1 MKEVYETAVH
11 RYICNM
17 ICHNG
22 YITEE
27 SAEYLNSHPAFIDSC
42 GCIMNPD
49 FFDKYVKPEF
59 FRPDCSVLPV
69 LYRYR
74 EVICE
79 RYREGVCDKER
90 FDLDDAKAFL
100 AWLDPKWTEY
110 RCLDRSEFFKGTDL
124 KFANDGIEFMD
135 I

>member
-1 MKEVYETAVH
+1 
-11 RYICNM
+11 M
-17 ICHNG
+17 ICHDE
-22 YITEE
+22 YVTEE
-27 SAEYLNSHPAFIDSC
+27 AAEYLNSHPAFIDSC

-49 FFDKYVKPEF
+49 FFVKYIHLELLSDNSK
-59 FRPDCSVLPV
+59 PV
-69 LYRYR
+69 LDRYR
-74 EVICE
+74 D
-79 RYREGVCDKER
+79 GVQRRKK

-110 RCLDRSEFFKGTDL
+110 RRLDKSEFFKETDL

>member
-1 MKEVYETAVH
+1 
-11 RYICNM
+11 M

-22 YITEE
+22 YVTKEA
-27 SAEYLNSHPAFIDSC
+27 AEYLNSHPAFTDSP

-49 FFDKYVKPEF
+49 FFNKYFHPELTSGNPVPIIVDKY
-59 FRPDCSVLPV
+59 RDAV
-69 LYRYR
+69 LYGR
-74 EVICE
+74 
-79 RYREGVCDKER
+79 KK

-110 RCLDRSEFFKGTDL
+110 RRLDKSEFFKGKEL